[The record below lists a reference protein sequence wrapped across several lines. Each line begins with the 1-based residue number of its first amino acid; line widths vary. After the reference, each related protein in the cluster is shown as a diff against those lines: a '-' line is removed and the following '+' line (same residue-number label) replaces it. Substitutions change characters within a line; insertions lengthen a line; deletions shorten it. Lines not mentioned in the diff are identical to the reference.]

1 MAVVG
6 MDKLS
11 RVVFQFLV
19 CRSCL
24 LSEQCAAS
32 AIGYC
37 LVGLFCVI
45 CVRVLEGM
53 MLFQD
58 NILVQL
64 SVFPYLRIHQ
74 H

>member
-53 MLFQD
+53 MLF
-58 NILVQL
+58 
-64 SVFPYLRIHQ
+64 
-74 H
+74 